1 MGKNAGTVALADIKC
16 YRDKERTDL
25 VAEFKSFPEVRKFL
39 NVQAVGDSLERASE
53 SGKPSR
59 GYYWRVE
66 NFRYG
71 DRSEMNMESVVKNHE
86 IQETIID
93 EKLKNFIGASKDYIS
108 KDKFFQTLAEN
119 KSKFVKRFPLDKL
132 LDIPIEEYIVLK
144 ANYPETYNDTFTYW
158 LERKEEIGG
167 AIGGGNSSKFY
178 IYMDTS
184 GKYCIGYGS
193 KKRYI
198 EGDELKYEYNELISK
213 IVKPIELAKEDNI
226 QGIKELNPPLWNMV
240 LLKILSIYVPDKF
253 IDIYSSSVLVPLAEI
268 LNLDIDK
275 SPENIIEINYLA
287 TKKLREMDEFK
298 DWEMFKLSNF
308 VWETISKAPR
318 KITYWALGHNYDGNN
333 ILPDLIEKNKIAVG
347 YFEEDL
353 SDVIINKRTLKEY
366 LKENNCDNNIIK
378 TLSSF
383 SEIKKGDIVI
393 LKSSYTKGEKRNVSV
408 FKVSAIAEVLED
420 VNSGYEYDEKLHHTL
435 SVKWISK
442 EVREIEGINYLG
454 TLTKI
459 KNDKILDIIL
469 NSTNLP
475 HELQE
480 SISNEVD
487 ELNEDNKNF
496 ILYGPPGTGKTYNVI
511 NKALE
516 IIDTEGYLEMTEDNN
531 REAIL
536 NQYKE
541 LVDKGQVAFC
551 TFHQS
556 YGYEEF
562 IEGLK
567 SDGKGNFVT
576 EDGILKRIAYNAAY
590 EGLKDEYKEDEVS
603 YDHKKLKVNN
613 YINKEKAFK
622 EAKKFVLIIDEI
634 NRGNISKIF
643 GELITLL
650 EEDKRIGTSNQI
662 VVNLPYTKEK
672 FSLPNNLYI
681 IGRMNTSDK
690 SIAQIDIALRRR
702 FIFEEMMPNYEVLDE
717 VDGIK
722 LDELLITINERVEF
736 LLDRD
741 HLIGHA
747 YFVNCNSYSDI
758 INVVINKIIPLLQEY
773 FYGDNEKVG
782 MILGGIG
789 LSEDDKYIVYKEE
802 KLASKIFKGFK
813 NISDIGSKEFFRVKS
828 NIGIEELKNIYED

>member
-1 MGKNAGTVALADIKC
+1 MDASGKN
-16 YRDKERTDL
+16 
-25 VAEFKSFPEVRKFL
+25 
-39 NVQAVGDSLERASE
+39 
-53 SGKPSR
+53 
-59 GYYWRVE
+59 
-66 NFRYG
+66 
-71 DRSEMNMESVVKNHE
+71 
-86 IQETIID
+86 
-93 EKLKNFIGASKDYIS
+93 
-108 KDKFFQTLAEN
+108 
-119 KSKFVKRFPLDKL
+119 
-132 LDIPIEEYIVLK
+132 
-144 ANYPETYNDTFTYW
+144 
-158 LERKEEIGG
+158 
-167 AIGGGNSSKFY
+167 
-178 IYMDTS
+178 
-184 GKYCIGYGS
+184 CIGYGD

-198 EGDELKYEYNELISK
+198 EGDELKYEYHELISK
-213 IVKPIELAKEDNI
+213 IVKSIEFAKEDNI
-226 QGIKELNPPLWNMV
+226 EEIKELNPPLWNMV

-253 IDIYSSSVLVPLAEI
+253 IDIYSSAVLVPLAEI
-268 LNLDIDK
+268 LNLDTDK
-275 SPENIIEINYLA
+275 SPENIIAINYLS
-287 TKKLREMDEFK
+287 TKKLKAMDEFK
-298 DWEMFKLSNF
+298 EWEMFKLSNF
-308 VWETISKAPR
+308 VWETIRKVPR

-353 SDVIINKRTLKEY
+353 SDVIINKRALKEY
-366 LKENNCDNNIIK
+366 LKEHNYDNNTIK
-378 TLSSF
+378 TLTNF

-393 LKSSYTKGEKRNVSV
+393 LKSSYTKGEKRNISV

-420 VNSGYEYDEKLHHTL
+420 VTSGYEYDEKLHHTL
-435 SVKWISK
+435 PVEWISK
-442 EVREIEGINYLG
+442 EVREFEGINYLG

-459 KNDKILDIIL
+459 KNDKNLNIIL
-469 NSTNLP
+469 NNTNLSD
-475 HELQE
+475 ELHE
-480 SISNEVD
+480 SISNEED

-496 ILYGPPGTGKTYNVI
+496 ILYGHPGTGKTYNVI

-516 IIDTEGYLEMTEDNN
+516 IIDPEGYSEIAEENN

-536 NQYKE
+536 NKYKE
-541 LVDKGQVAFC
+541 LVDKGQIDFC

-603 YDHKKLKVNN
+603 YDDKKVKVNN
-613 YINKEKAFK
+613 YINKERAFK

-650 EEDKRIGTSNQI
+650 EEDKRIGISNQI
-662 VVNLPYTKEK
+662 VANLPYTKEK

-681 IGRMNTSDK
+681 IGTMNTSDK

-702 FIFEEMMPNYEVLDE
+702 FIFEEMMPDYDVLDE
-717 VDGIK
+717 IDGIE
-722 LDELLITINERVEF
+722 LDKLLIEINERIEF

-747 YFVNCNSYSDI
+747 YFVNCNSYLDI

-773 FYGDNEKVG
+773 FYGDNERVG

-789 LSEDDKYIVYKEE
+789 LSKNDKSIVYREE
-802 KLASKIFKGFK
+802 KSAEKIFKGFK
-813 NISDIGSKEFFRVKS
+813 NISDLGSKEVFRVKTE
-828 NIGIEELKNIYED
+828 IGIEELKNIYE

>member
-66 NFRYG
+66 NLRYG
-71 DRSEMNMESVVKNHE
+71 ARSEMNMESVIKNRE
-86 IQETIID
+86 SQGTIIY
-93 EKLKNFIGASKDYIS
+93 EKLRKFIEASKDYIS
-108 KDKFFQTLAEN
+108 KDKFFETLEDN
-119 KSKFVKRFPLDKL
+119 KSKFIERFPLEKL
-132 LDIPIEEYIVLK
+132 MDMPIEEYIVLK
-144 ANYPETYNDTFTYW
+144 ANYPDTYNDVFTYW
-158 LERKEEIGG
+158 LERKKEIGG
-167 AIGGGNSSKFY
+167 AIGGGNASKFY
-178 IYMDTS
+178 IYMDAT
-184 GKYCIGYGS
+184 GKYCIGYGNN
-193 KKRYI
+193 KRYI

-213 IVKPIELAKEDNI
+213 IVKSIEFAKEDNI
-226 QGIKELNPPLWNMV
+226 EGIKELNPPLWNMV

-287 TKKLREMDEFK
+287 TKKLRAMDEFK
-298 DWEMFKLSNF
+298 EWEMFKLSNF
-308 VWETISKAPR
+308 VWETISK
-318 KITYWALGHNYDGNN
+318 
-333 ILPDLIEKNKIAVG
+333 
-347 YFEEDL
+347 
-353 SDVIINKRTLKEY
+353 
-366 LKENNCDNNIIK
+366 
-378 TLSSF
+378 
-383 SEIKKGDIVI
+383 
-393 LKSSYTKGEKRNVSV
+393 
-408 FKVSAIAEVLED
+408 
-420 VNSGYEYDEKLHHTL
+420 
-435 SVKWISK
+435 
-442 EVREIEGINYLG
+442 
-454 TLTKI
+454 
-459 KNDKILDIIL
+459 
-469 NSTNLP
+469 STR
-475 HELQE
+475 

-516 IIDTEGYLEMTEDNN
+516 IIDPEGYSEMAEDNN

-541 LVDKGQVAFC
+541 LVDKGQIAFC

-576 EDGILKRIAYNAAY
+576 EDGILKTISYNAAY
-590 EGLKDEYKEDEVS
+590 EALKDEYKEEEED
-603 YDHKKLKVNN
+603 YLDKKLKVNEF
-613 YINKEKAFK
+613 INKEKAFK

-634 NRGNISKIF
+634 NRGNISKVF

-672 FSLPNNLYI
+672 FSIPNNLYI
-681 IGRMNTSDK
+681 IGTMNTSDK

-702 FIFEEMMPNYEVLDE
+702 FIFEEMMPNYDILDE
-717 VDGIK
+717 TDGIE
-722 LDELLITINERVEF
+722 LDRLLNTINERVEF

-747 YFVNCNSYSDI
+747 YFVNCKSASDV
-758 INVVINKIIPLLQEY
+758 INVIVNKVVPLLQEY

-789 LSEDDKYIVYKEE
+789 SSKHDKYIVYREE
-802 KLASKIFKGFK
+802 KSASKIFKGFR
-813 NISDIGSKEFFRVKS
+813 NIGDIGSKEFFIVKS
-828 NIGIEELKNIYED
+828 DITIEELKNIYED

>member
-1 MGKNAGTVALADIKC
+1 MGKYGGLVTLADIKC

-66 NFRYG
+66 NLRYG

-132 LDIPIEEYIVLK
+132 LDMPIEEYIVLK

-178 IYMDTS
+178 IYMDAS
-184 GKYCIGYGS
+184 GKYCIGYGN

-198 EGDELKYEYNELISK
+198 EGDELKYEYHELISK
-213 IVKPIELAKEDNI
+213 ILKSIEFAKEDNI
-226 QGIKELNPPLWNMV
+226 EEIKELNPPLWNMV
-240 LLKILSIYVPDKF
+240 LLKILSIYMPDKF
-253 IDIYSSSVLVPLAEI
+253 IDIYSSAVLVPLAEI
-268 LNLDIDK
+268 LNLDTDK
-275 SPENIIEINYLA
+275 SPENIIAINYLA
-287 TKKLREMDEFK
+287 TKKLKAMDEFK
-298 DWEMFKLSNF
+298 EWEMFKLSNF
-308 VWETISKAPR
+308 VWETIRKVPR

-353 SDVIINKRTLKEY
+353 SDVIINKRALKEY
-366 LKENNCDNNIIK
+366 LKEHNYDNNTIK
-378 TLSSF
+378 TLTNF

-393 LKSSYTKGEKRNVSV
+393 LKSSYTKGEKRNISV

-420 VNSGYEYDEKLHHTL
+420 VTSGYEYDEKLHHTL
-435 SVKWISK
+435 PVEWISK
-442 EVREIEGINYLG
+442 EVREFEGINYLG

-459 KNDKILDIIL
+459 KNDKNLNIIL
-469 NSTNLP
+469 NNTNLSD
-475 HELQE
+475 ELHE
-480 SISNEVD
+480 SISNEED

-516 IIDTEGYLEMTEDNN
+516 IIDPEGYSEIAEENN

-536 NQYKE
+536 NKYKE
-541 LVDKGQVAFC
+541 LVDKGQIDFC

-590 EGLKDEYKEDEVS
+590 EGLKDEYKEDEGS
-603 YDHKKLKVNN
+603 YDDKKVKVNN
-613 YINKEKAFK
+613 YINKERAFK

-662 VVNLPYTKEK
+662 VANLPYTKEK

-681 IGRMNTSDK
+681 IGTMNTSDK

-702 FIFEEMMPNYEVLDE
+702 FIFEEMMPDYDVLDE
-717 VDGIK
+717 IDGIE
-722 LDELLITINERVEF
+722 LDKLLIAINERIEF

-747 YFVNCNSYSDI
+747 YFVNCDSYSDI

-773 FYGDNEKVG
+773 FYGDNERVG

-789 LSEDDKYIVYKEE
+789 LSKNDKSIVYREE
-802 KLASKIFKGFK
+802 KSAEKIFKGFK
-813 NISDIGSKEFFRVKS
+813 NISDLGSKEVFRVKTE
-828 NIGIEELKNIYED
+828 IGIEELKNIYE

>member
-1 MGKNAGTVALADIKC
+1 
-16 YRDKERTDL
+16 
-25 VAEFKSFPEVRKFL
+25 
-39 NVQAVGDSLERASE
+39 
-53 SGKPSR
+53 
-59 GYYWRVE
+59 
-66 NFRYG
+66 
-71 DRSEMNMESVVKNHE
+71 
-86 IQETIID
+86 
-93 EKLKNFIGASKDYIS
+93 
-108 KDKFFQTLAEN
+108 
-119 KSKFVKRFPLDKL
+119 
-132 LDIPIEEYIVLK
+132 
-144 ANYPETYNDTFTYW
+144 
-158 LERKEEIGG
+158 
-167 AIGGGNSSKFY
+167 
-178 IYMDTS
+178 
-184 GKYCIGYGS
+184 
-193 KKRYI
+193 
-198 EGDELKYEYNELISK
+198 
-213 IVKPIELAKEDNI
+213 
-226 QGIKELNPPLWNMV
+226 
-240 LLKILSIYVPDKF
+240 
-253 IDIYSSSVLVPLAEI
+253 
-268 LNLDIDK
+268 
-275 SPENIIEINYLA
+275 
-287 TKKLREMDEFK
+287 MDEFK
-298 DWEMFKLSNF
+298 EWEMFKLSNF
-308 VWETISKAPR
+308 VWETIRKVPR

-353 SDVIINKRTLKEY
+353 SDVIINKRALKEY
-366 LKENNCDNNIIK
+366 LKEHNYDNNTIK
-378 TLSSF
+378 TLTNF

-393 LKSSYTKGEKRNVSV
+393 LKSSYTKGEKRNISV

-420 VNSGYEYDEKLHHTL
+420 VTSGYEYDEKLHHTL
-435 SVKWISK
+435 PVEWISK
-442 EVREIEGINYLG
+442 EVREFEGINYLG

-459 KNDKILDIIL
+459 KNDKNLNIIL
-469 NSTNLP
+469 NNTNLSD
-475 HELQE
+475 ELHE
-480 SISNEVD
+480 SISNEED

-516 IIDTEGYLEMTEDNN
+516 IIDPEGYSEIAEENN

-536 NQYKE
+536 NKYKE
-541 LVDKGQVAFC
+541 LVDKGQIDFC

-603 YDHKKLKVNN
+603 YDDKKVKVNN
-613 YINKEKAFK
+613 YINKERAFK

-662 VVNLPYTKEK
+662 VANLPYTKEK

-681 IGRMNTSDK
+681 IGTMNTSDK

-702 FIFEEMMPNYEVLDE
+702 FIFEEMMPDYDVLDE
-717 VDGIK
+717 IDGIE
-722 LDELLITINERVEF
+722 LDKLLIEINERIEF

-747 YFVNCNSYSDI
+747 YFVNCNSYLDI

-773 FYGDNEKVG
+773 FYGDNERVG

-789 LSEDDKYIVYKEE
+789 LSKNDKSIVYREE
-802 KLASKIFKGFK
+802 KSAEKIFKGFK
-813 NISDIGSKEFFRVKS
+813 NISDLGSKEVFRVKTE
-828 NIGIEELKNIYED
+828 IGIEELKNIYE

>member
-1 MGKNAGTVALADIKC
+1 
-16 YRDKERTDL
+16 
-25 VAEFKSFPEVRKFL
+25 
-39 NVQAVGDSLERASE
+39 
-53 SGKPSR
+53 
-59 GYYWRVE
+59 
-66 NFRYG
+66 
-71 DRSEMNMESVVKNHE
+71 
-86 IQETIID
+86 
-93 EKLKNFIGASKDYIS
+93 
-108 KDKFFQTLAEN
+108 
-119 KSKFVKRFPLDKL
+119 
-132 LDIPIEEYIVLK
+132 
-144 ANYPETYNDTFTYW
+144 
-158 LERKEEIGG
+158 
-167 AIGGGNSSKFY
+167 
-178 IYMDTS
+178 
-184 GKYCIGYGS
+184 
-193 KKRYI
+193 
-198 EGDELKYEYNELISK
+198 
-213 IVKPIELAKEDNI
+213 
-226 QGIKELNPPLWNMV
+226 
-240 LLKILSIYVPDKF
+240 
-253 IDIYSSSVLVPLAEI
+253 
-268 LNLDIDK
+268 
-275 SPENIIEINYLA
+275 
-287 TKKLREMDEFK
+287 MDEFK
-298 DWEMFKLSNF
+298 EWEMFKLSNF

-318 KITYWALGHNYDGNN
+318 KITYWALGHNYDGDN

-366 LKENNCDNNIIK
+366 LKENNCDNNTIK
-378 TLSSF
+378 TLTNF

-393 LKSSYTKGEKRNVSV
+393 LKSSYTKGEKRNISV
-408 FKVSAIAEVLED
+408 LKVSAIAEVLED
-420 VNSGYEYDEKLHHTL
+420 VISGYEYDEKLHHTL
-435 SVKWISK
+435 PVEWISK

-459 KNDKILDIIL
+459 KNDKNLNIIL
-469 NSTNLP
+469 NNTNLSE
-475 HELQE
+475 ELEE
-480 SISNEVD
+480 SISNEED

-516 IIDTEGYLEMTEDNN
+516 IIDPEGYLEMAEDNN

-576 EDGILKRIAYNAAY
+576 EDGILKRISYNAAY
-590 EGLKDEYKEDEVS
+590 EGLKDKYKEDEVS
-603 YDHKKLKVNN
+603 YDDKKLKVNN
-613 YINKEKAFK
+613 YINKERTFK

-662 VVNLPYTKEK
+662 VANLPYTKEK

-681 IGRMNTSDK
+681 IGTMNTSDK

-702 FIFEEMMPNYEVLDE
+702 FIFEEMMPDYDVLDE
-717 VDGIK
+717 IDGIE
-722 LDELLITINERVEF
+722 LDKLLIAINERVEF

-758 INVVINKIIPLLQEY
+758 INVVSNKIIPLLQEY

-782 MILGGIG
+782 MVLGGIG
-789 LSEDDKYIVYKEE
+789 SSEDDKYIVYKEE
-802 KLASKIFKGFK
+802 KSANKIFKGFK

>member
-1 MGKNAGTVALADIKC
+1 
-16 YRDKERTDL
+16 
-25 VAEFKSFPEVRKFL
+25 
-39 NVQAVGDSLERASE
+39 
-53 SGKPSR
+53 
-59 GYYWRVE
+59 
-66 NFRYG
+66 
-71 DRSEMNMESVVKNHE
+71 
-86 IQETIID
+86 
-93 EKLKNFIGASKDYIS
+93 
-108 KDKFFQTLAEN
+108 
-119 KSKFVKRFPLDKL
+119 
-132 LDIPIEEYIVLK
+132 
-144 ANYPETYNDTFTYW
+144 
-158 LERKEEIGG
+158 
-167 AIGGGNSSKFY
+167 
-178 IYMDTS
+178 
-184 GKYCIGYGS
+184 
-193 KKRYI
+193 
-198 EGDELKYEYNELISK
+198 
-213 IVKPIELAKEDNI
+213 
-226 QGIKELNPPLWNMV
+226 
-240 LLKILSIYVPDKF
+240 
-253 IDIYSSSVLVPLAEI
+253 
-268 LNLDIDK
+268 
-275 SPENIIEINYLA
+275 
-287 TKKLREMDEFK
+287 
-298 DWEMFKLSNF
+298 MFKLSNF
-308 VWETISKAPR
+308 VWETIRKVPR

-353 SDVIINKRTLKEY
+353 SDVIINKRALKEY
-366 LKENNCDNNIIK
+366 LKEHNYDNNTIK
-378 TLSSF
+378 TLTNF

-393 LKSSYTKGEKRNVSV
+393 LKSSYTKGEKRNISV

-420 VNSGYEYDEKLHHTL
+420 VTSGYEYDEKLHHTL
-435 SVKWISK
+435 PVEWISK
-442 EVREIEGINYLG
+442 EVREFEGINYLG

-459 KNDKILDIIL
+459 KNDKNLNIIL
-469 NSTNLP
+469 NNTNLSD
-475 HELQE
+475 ELHE
-480 SISNEVD
+480 SISNEED

-516 IIDTEGYLEMTEDNN
+516 IIDPEGYSEIAEENN

-536 NQYKE
+536 NKYKE
-541 LVDKGQVAFC
+541 LVDKGQIDFC

-603 YDHKKLKVNN
+603 YDDKKVKVNN
-613 YINKEKAFK
+613 YINKERAFK

-662 VVNLPYTKEK
+662 VANLPYTKEK

-681 IGRMNTSDK
+681 IGTMNTSDK

-702 FIFEEMMPNYEVLDE
+702 FIFEEMMPDYDVLDE
-717 VDGIK
+717 IDGIE
-722 LDELLITINERVEF
+722 LDKLLIEINERIEF

-747 YFVNCNSYSDI
+747 YFVNCNSYLDI

-773 FYGDNEKVG
+773 FYGDNERVG

-789 LSEDDKYIVYKEE
+789 LSKNDKSIVYREE
-802 KLASKIFKGFK
+802 KSAEKIFKGFK
-813 NISDIGSKEFFRVKS
+813 NISDLGSKEVFRVKTE
-828 NIGIEELKNIYED
+828 IGIEELKNIYE

>member
-1 MGKNAGTVALADIKC
+1 
-16 YRDKERTDL
+16 
-25 VAEFKSFPEVRKFL
+25 
-39 NVQAVGDSLERASE
+39 
-53 SGKPSR
+53 
-59 GYYWRVE
+59 
-66 NFRYG
+66 
-71 DRSEMNMESVVKNHE
+71 
-86 IQETIID
+86 
-93 EKLKNFIGASKDYIS
+93 
-108 KDKFFQTLAEN
+108 
-119 KSKFVKRFPLDKL
+119 
-132 LDIPIEEYIVLK
+132 
-144 ANYPETYNDTFTYW
+144 
-158 LERKEEIGG
+158 
-167 AIGGGNSSKFY
+167 
-178 IYMDTS
+178 
-184 GKYCIGYGS
+184 
-193 KKRYI
+193 
-198 EGDELKYEYNELISK
+198 
-213 IVKPIELAKEDNI
+213 
-226 QGIKELNPPLWNMV
+226 MV

-717 VDGIK
+717 VYGIK

>member
-1 MGKNAGTVALADIKC
+1 MGKYGGLVTLADIKC

-66 NFRYG
+66 NLRYG

-119 KSKFVKRFPLDKL
+119 KSKFVERFPLDMI
-132 LDIPIEEYIVLK
+132 LDMPIEEYIVLK

-178 IYMDTS
+178 IYMDAS
-184 GKYCIGYGS
+184 GKYCIGYGN

-198 EGDELKYEYNELISK
+198 EGDELKYEYHELISK
-213 IVKPIELAKEDNI
+213 ILKSIEFAKEDNI
-226 QGIKELNPPLWNMV
+226 EEIKELNPPLWNMV
-240 LLKILSIYVPDKF
+240 LLKILSIYMPDKF
-253 IDIYSSSVLVPLAEI
+253 IDIYSSAVLVPLAEI
-268 LNLDIDK
+268 LNLDTDK
-275 SPENIIEINYLA
+275 SPENIIAINYLA
-287 TKKLREMDEFK
+287 TKKLKAMDEFK
-298 DWEMFKLSNF
+298 EWEMFKLSNF
-308 VWETISKAPR
+308 VWETIRKVPR

-353 SDVIINKRTLKEY
+353 SDVIINKRALKEY
-366 LKENNCDNNIIK
+366 LKEHNYDNNTIK
-378 TLSSF
+378 TLTNF

-393 LKSSYTKGEKRNVSV
+393 LKSSYTKGEKRNISV

-420 VNSGYEYDEKLHHTL
+420 VTSGYEYDEKLHHTL
-435 SVKWISK
+435 PVEWISK
-442 EVREIEGINYLG
+442 EVREFEGINYLG

-459 KNDKILDIIL
+459 KNDKNLNIIL
-469 NSTNLP
+469 NNTNLSD
-475 HELQE
+475 ELHE
-480 SISNEVD
+480 SISNEED

-516 IIDTEGYLEMTEDNN
+516 IIDPEGYSEIAEENN

-536 NQYKE
+536 NKYKE
-541 LVDKGQVAFC
+541 LVDKGQIDFC

-590 EGLKDEYKEDEVS
+590 EGLKDEYKEDEGS
-603 YDHKKLKVNN
+603 YDDKKVKVNN
-613 YINKEKAFK
+613 YINKERAFK

-662 VVNLPYTKEK
+662 VANLPYTKEK

-681 IGRMNTSDK
+681 IGTMNTSDK

-702 FIFEEMMPNYEVLDE
+702 FIFEEMMPDYDVLDE
-717 VDGIK
+717 IDGIE
-722 LDELLITINERVEF
+722 LDKLLIAINERIEF

-747 YFVNCNSYSDI
+747 YFVNCNSYLDI

-773 FYGDNEKVG
+773 FYGDNERVG

-789 LSEDDKYIVYKEE
+789 LSKNDKSIVYREE
-802 KLASKIFKGFK
+802 KSAEKIFKGFK
-813 NISDIGSKEFFRVKS
+813 NISDLGSKEVFRVKTE
-828 NIGIEELKNIYED
+828 IGIEELKNIYE

>member
-1 MGKNAGTVALADIKC
+1 MGKKAGTVALADIKC

-198 EGDELKYEYNELISK
+198 EGDELKYEYHELISK
-213 IVKPIELAKEDNI
+213 IVKSIEFAKEDNI
-226 QGIKELNPPLWNMV
+226 EEIKELNPPLWNMV
-240 LLKILSIYVPDKF
+240 LLKILSIYMPDKF
-253 IDIYSSSVLVPLAEI
+253 IDIYSSAVLVPLAEI
-268 LNLDIDK
+268 LNLDTDK
-275 SPENIIEINYLA
+275 SPENIIAINYLA
-287 TKKLREMDEFK
+287 TKKLKAMDEFK
-298 DWEMFKLSNF
+298 KWEMFKLSNF
-308 VWETISKAPR
+308 VWETISKDTR
-318 KITYWALGHNYDGNN
+318 
-333 ILPDLIEKNKIAVG
+333 
-347 YFEEDL
+347 
-353 SDVIINKRTLKEY
+353 
-366 LKENNCDNNIIK
+366 
-378 TLSSF
+378 
-383 SEIKKGDIVI
+383 
-393 LKSSYTKGEKRNVSV
+393 
-408 FKVSAIAEVLED
+408 
-420 VNSGYEYDEKLHHTL
+420 
-435 SVKWISK
+435 
-442 EVREIEGINYLG
+442 
-454 TLTKI
+454 
-459 KNDKILDIIL
+459 
-469 NSTNLP
+469 
-475 HELQE
+475 
-480 SISNEVD
+480 SISNEVY

-516 IIDTEGYLEMTEDNN
+516 IIDPEGYSEIAEENN
-531 REAIL
+531 RETIL
-536 NQYKE
+536 NKYKE
-541 LVDKGQVAFC
+541 LVDKGQIDFC

-590 EGLKDEYKEDEVS
+590 EGLKNEYKENESNYED
-603 YDHKKLKVNN
+603 KKAKVNN

-662 VVNLPYTKEK
+662 VANLPYTKEK

-681 IGRMNTSDK
+681 IGTMNTSDK

-702 FIFEEMMPNYEVLDE
+702 FIFEEMMPDYDVLDE
-717 VDGIK
+717 IDGIE
-722 LDELLITINERVEF
+722 LDKLLIEINERIEF

-747 YFVNCNSYSDI
+747 YFVNCNSYLDI

-773 FYGDNEKVG
+773 FYGDNERVG

-789 LSEDDKYIVYKEE
+789 LSKNDKSIVYREE
-802 KLASKIFKGFK
+802 KSAEKIFKGFK
-813 NISDIGSKEFFRVKS
+813 NISDLGSKEVFRVKTE
-828 NIGIEELKNIYED
+828 IGIEELKNIYE

>member
-198 EGDELKYEYNELISK
+198 EGDELKYEYHELISK
-213 IVKPIELAKEDNI
+213 IVKSIEFAKEDNI
-226 QGIKELNPPLWNMV
+226 EEIKELNPPLWNMV
-240 LLKILSIYVPDKF
+240 LLKILSIYMPDKF
-253 IDIYSSSVLVPLAEI
+253 IDIYSSAVLVPLAEI
-268 LNLDIDK
+268 LNLDTDK
-275 SPENIIEINYLA
+275 SPENIIAINYLA
-287 TKKLREMDEFK
+287 TKKLKAMDEFK
-298 DWEMFKLSNF
+298 KWEMFKLSNF
-308 VWETISKAPR
+308 VWETISKDTR
-318 KITYWALGHNYDGNN
+318 
-333 ILPDLIEKNKIAVG
+333 
-347 YFEEDL
+347 
-353 SDVIINKRTLKEY
+353 
-366 LKENNCDNNIIK
+366 
-378 TLSSF
+378 
-383 SEIKKGDIVI
+383 
-393 LKSSYTKGEKRNVSV
+393 
-408 FKVSAIAEVLED
+408 
-420 VNSGYEYDEKLHHTL
+420 
-435 SVKWISK
+435 
-442 EVREIEGINYLG
+442 
-454 TLTKI
+454 
-459 KNDKILDIIL
+459 
-469 NSTNLP
+469 
-475 HELQE
+475 
-480 SISNEVD
+480 SISNEID

-516 IIDTEGYLEMTEDNN
+516 IIDPEGYSEIAEENN
-531 REAIL
+531 RETIL
-536 NQYKE
+536 NKYKE
-541 LVDKGQVAFC
+541 LVDKGQIDFC

-603 YDHKKLKVNN
+603 YDDKKVKVNN
-613 YINKEKAFK
+613 YINKERAFK

-662 VVNLPYTKEK
+662 VANLPYTKEK

-681 IGRMNTSDK
+681 IGTMNTSDK

-702 FIFEEMMPNYEVLDE
+702 FIFEEMMPDYDVLDE
-717 VDGIK
+717 IDGIE
-722 LDELLITINERVEF
+722 LDKLLIEINERIEF

-747 YFVNCNSYSDI
+747 YFVNCNSYLDI

-773 FYGDNEKVG
+773 FYGDNERVG

-789 LSEDDKYIVYKEE
+789 LSKNDKSIVYREE
-802 KLASKIFKGFK
+802 KSAEKIFKGFK
-813 NISDIGSKEFFRVKS
+813 NISDLGSKEVFRVKTE
-828 NIGIEELKNIYED
+828 IGIEELKNIYE

>member
-1 MGKNAGTVALADIKC
+1 MGKYAGTVALADIKC
-16 YRDKERTDL
+16 YRDKDRTDL
-25 VAEFKSFPEVRKFL
+25 VAEFKSFPEVRRFL

-66 NFRYG
+66 NLRYG
-71 DRSEMNMESVVKNHE
+71 ARSEMNMESVVKNRE
-86 IQETIID
+86 SQETIID
-93 EKLKNFIGASKDYIS
+93 EKLRKFIEASKDYIS
-108 KDKFFQTLAEN
+108 KDKFFETLEDN
-119 KSKFVKRFPLDKL
+119 KSKFIERFPLEKL
-132 LDIPIEEYIVLK
+132 MDMPIEEYIVLK
-144 ANYPETYNDTFTYW
+144 ANYPDTYNDVFTYW
-158 LERKEEIGG
+158 LERKKEIGG
-167 AIGGGNSSKFY
+167 AIGGGNASKFY
-178 IYMDTS
+178 IYMDAT
-184 GKYCIGYGS
+184 GKYCIGYGNN
-193 KKRYI
+193 KRYI

-213 IVKPIELAKEDNI
+213 IVKSIEFAKEDNI
-226 QGIKELNPPLWNMV
+226 EGIKELNPPLWNMV

-298 DWEMFKLSNF
+298 EWEMFKLSNF
-308 VWETISKAPR
+308 VWETISK
-318 KITYWALGHNYDGNN
+318 
-333 ILPDLIEKNKIAVG
+333 
-347 YFEEDL
+347 
-353 SDVIINKRTLKEY
+353 
-366 LKENNCDNNIIK
+366 
-378 TLSSF
+378 
-383 SEIKKGDIVI
+383 
-393 LKSSYTKGEKRNVSV
+393 
-408 FKVSAIAEVLED
+408 
-420 VNSGYEYDEKLHHTL
+420 
-435 SVKWISK
+435 
-442 EVREIEGINYLG
+442 
-454 TLTKI
+454 
-459 KNDKILDIIL
+459 
-469 NSTNLP
+469 STR
-475 HELQE
+475 

-516 IIDTEGYLEMTEDNN
+516 IIDPEGYSEMAEDNN

-541 LVDKGQVAFC
+541 LVDKGQIAFC

-603 YDHKKLKVNN
+603 YDDKKLKVNN
-613 YINKEKAFK
+613 YINKEKTFK

-672 FSLPNNLYI
+672 FSIPNNLYI
-681 IGRMNTSDK
+681 IGTMNTSDK

-702 FIFEEMMPNYEVLDE
+702 FIFEEMMPNYDILDE
-717 VDGIK
+717 TDGIE
-722 LDELLITINERVEF
+722 LDRLLNTINERVEF

-747 YFVNCNSYSDI
+747 YFVNCKSASDV
-758 INVVINKIIPLLQEY
+758 INVIVNKVVPLLQEY

-789 LSEDDKYIVYKEE
+789 SSKHDKYIVYREE
-802 KLASKIFKGFK
+802 KSASKIFKGFR
-813 NISDIGSKEFFRVKS
+813 NIGDIGSKEFFIVKS
-828 NIGIEELKNIYED
+828 DITIEELKNIYED

>member
-1 MGKNAGTVALADIKC
+1 MGKYAGTVALADIKC
-16 YRDKERTDL
+16 YRDKDRTDL
-25 VAEFKSFPEVRKFL
+25 VAEFKSFPEVRRFL

-66 NFRYG
+66 NLRYG
-71 DRSEMNMESVVKNHE
+71 ARSEVDMESVVEKHQV
-86 IQETIID
+86 QETIID
-93 EKLKNFIGASKDYIS
+93 EKLRKFIEASKDYIS
-108 KDKFFQTLAEN
+108 KDKFFETLEDN
-119 KSKFVKRFPLDKL
+119 KSKFIERFPLDKL
-132 LDIPIEEYIVLK
+132 IDMPIEEYIVLK
-144 ANYPETYNDTFTYW
+144 ANYPDTYNDVFTYW
-158 LERKEEIGG
+158 LERKKEIGG
-167 AIGGGNSSKFY
+167 AIGGGNASKFY
-178 IYMDTS
+178 IYMDAT
-184 GKYCIGYGS
+184 GKYCIGYGN

-198 EGDELKYEYNELISK
+198 EGDELKYEYNDLISK
-213 IVKPIELAKEDNI
+213 IVKSIEFAREDNI
-226 QGIKELNPPLWNMV
+226 EGIKELNPPLWNMV
-240 LLKILSIYVPDKF
+240 LLKILSIYLPNKL
-253 IDIYSSSVLVPLAEI
+253 IDVYSSSVLIPLAEI

-275 SPENIIEINYLA
+275 SAENIVEINYLA
-287 TKKLREMDEFK
+287 TKKLKEMDAFK

-318 KITYWALGHNYDGNN
+318 KITYWALGHNYDGDN

-366 LKENNCDNNIIK
+366 LKENNCDNNTIK
-378 TLSSF
+378 NLSNF
-383 SEIKKGDIVI
+383 SEIKKDDIVI
-393 LKSSYTKGEKRNVSV
+393 LKSSFTKGEKRDISV
-408 FKVSAIAEVLED
+408 FKISAVAKVLED
-420 VNSGYEYDEKLHHTL
+420 ATSGYEYDERLHHTIP
-435 SVKWISK
+435 VEWISK

-459 KNDKILDIIL
+459 KNEKVLDIIL
-469 NSTNLP
+469 NNINLP
-475 HELQE
+475 HEIE
-480 SISNEVD
+480 ENISNEVD

-516 IIDTEGYLEMTEDNN
+516 IIDPEGYSEIAEDN

-541 LVDKGQVAFC
+541 LVDKGQIAFC

-576 EDGILKRIAYNAAY
+576 EDGILKRISYNAAY
-590 EGLKDEYKEDEVS
+590 EGLKEEYKEDELS
-603 YDHKKLKVNN
+603 YNDKKLKVNN

-634 NRGNISKIF
+634 NRGNISKVF

-662 VVNLPYTKEK
+662 VANLPYTKEK

-681 IGRMNTSDK
+681 IGTMNTSDK

-702 FIFEEMMPNYEVLDE
+702 FIFEEIMPNYEILDE
-717 VDGIK
+717 IDGIE
-722 LDELLITINERVEF
+722 LDKLLIAINERIEF

-789 LSEDDKYIVYKEE
+789 SSEGDKYIVYKEE
-802 KLASKIFKGFK
+802 KSANKIFKGFK

>member
-1 MGKNAGTVALADIKC
+1 MGNKGGTVCLANIKC

-25 VAEFKSFPEVRKFL
+25 VAEFKSFPEVKEFL
-39 NVQAVGDSLERASE
+39 KVTNVGTSLEKASE

-66 NFRYG
+66 NLRYG
-71 DRSEMNMESVVKNHE
+71 ARPEMNMESVIKNNE
-86 IQETIID
+86 SQGTIIN
-93 EKLKNFIGASKDYIS
+93 EKLRKFIEAAKDYIS
-108 KDKFFQTLAEN
+108 KDKFFEILKDN
-119 KSKFVKRFPLDKL
+119 KSKFIERFPLDKL
-132 LDIPIEEYIVLK
+132 VDMPIEEYIVLK
-144 ANYPETYNDTFTYW
+144 ANYPDTYNDVFTYW
-158 LERKEEIGG
+158 LERKKEIGG
-167 AIGGGNSSKFY
+167 AIGGGNASKFY
-178 IYMDTS
+178 IYMDNT
-184 GKYCIGYGS
+184 GRYCIGYGN
-193 KKRYI
+193 KKRYV
-198 EGDELKYEYNELISK
+198 EGDELNYEYNELISK
-213 IVKPIELAKEDNI
+213 IVKSIELAKEDNI
-226 QGIKELNPPLWNMV
+226 QGIKELNPPIWNMV

-308 VWETISKAPR
+308 VWETISKDTR
-318 KITYWALGHNYDGNN
+318 
-333 ILPDLIEKNKIAVG
+333 
-347 YFEEDL
+347 
-353 SDVIINKRTLKEY
+353 
-366 LKENNCDNNIIK
+366 
-378 TLSSF
+378 
-383 SEIKKGDIVI
+383 
-393 LKSSYTKGEKRNVSV
+393 
-408 FKVSAIAEVLED
+408 
-420 VNSGYEYDEKLHHTL
+420 
-435 SVKWISK
+435 
-442 EVREIEGINYLG
+442 
-454 TLTKI
+454 
-459 KNDKILDIIL
+459 
-469 NSTNLP
+469 
-475 HELQE
+475 

-487 ELNEDNKNF
+487 ELNEEDNKNF

-516 IIDTEGYLEMTEDNN
+516 IIDPEGYLEMSEDNN

-541 LVDKGQVAFC
+541 LVDKGQIAFC

-590 EGLKDEYKEDEVS
+590 EGLKNEYKENESNYED
-603 YDHKKLKVNN
+603 KKAKVNN

-662 VVNLPYTKEK
+662 VANLPYTKEK

-681 IGRMNTSDK
+681 IGTMNTSDK

-702 FIFEEMMPNYEVLDE
+702 FIFEEMMPDYEVLDE
-717 VDGIK
+717 VDGIE
-722 LDELLITINERVEF
+722 LDKLLITINERIEF

-747 YFVNCNSYSDI
+747 YFVSCNSYSDI

-802 KLASKIFKGFK
+802 KSASKIFKGFK

>member
-1 MGKNAGTVALADIKC
+1 MGKYAGTVALADIKC
-16 YRDKERTDL
+16 YRDKDRTDL
-25 VAEFKSFPEVRKFL
+25 VAEFKSFPEVRRFL

-66 NFRYG
+66 NLRYG
-71 DRSEMNMESVVKNHE
+71 ARSEVDMESVVEKHQV
-86 IQETIID
+86 QETIID
-93 EKLKNFIGASKDYIS
+93 EKLRKFIEASKDYIS
-108 KDKFFQTLAEN
+108 KDKFFETLEDN
-119 KSKFVKRFPLDKL
+119 KSKFIERFPLDKL
-132 LDIPIEEYIVLK
+132 IDMPIEEYIVLK
-144 ANYPETYNDTFTYW
+144 ANYPDTYNDVFTYW
-158 LERKEEIGG
+158 LERKKEIGG
-167 AIGGGNSSKFY
+167 AIGGGNASKFY
-178 IYMDTS
+178 IYMDAT
-184 GKYCIGYGS
+184 GKYCIGYGN

-198 EGDELKYEYNELISK
+198 EGDELKYEYNDFISK
-213 IVKPIELAKEDNI
+213 IVKSIEFAREDNI
-226 QGIKELNPPLWNMV
+226 EGIKELNPPLWNMV
-240 LLKILSIYVPDKF
+240 LLKILSIYLPNKF
-253 IDIYSSSVLVPLAEI
+253 IDVYSSSVLIPLAEI

-275 SPENIIEINYLA
+275 SAENIVEINYLA
-287 TKKLREMDEFK
+287 TKKLKEMDAFK

-318 KITYWALGHNYDGNN
+318 KITYWALGHNYDGDN

-366 LKENNCDNNIIK
+366 LKENNCDNNTIK
-378 TLSSF
+378 NLSNF
-383 SEIKKGDIVI
+383 SEIKKDDIVI
-393 LKSSYTKGEKRNVSV
+393 LKSSFTKGEKRDISV
-408 FKVSAIAEVLED
+408 FKISAVAKVLED
-420 VNSGYEYDEKLHHTL
+420 ATSGYEYDERLHHTIP
-435 SVKWISK
+435 VEWISK

-459 KNDKILDIIL
+459 KNEKVLDIIL
-469 NSTNLP
+469 NNINLP
-475 HELQE
+475 HEIE
-480 SISNEVD
+480 ENISNEVD

-516 IIDTEGYLEMTEDNN
+516 IIDPEGYSEIAEDN

-541 LVDKGQVAFC
+541 LVDKGQIAFC

-576 EDGILKRIAYNAAY
+576 EDGILKRISYNAAY
-590 EGLKDEYKEDEVS
+590 EGLKEEYKEDELS
-603 YDHKKLKVNN
+603 YNDKKLKVNN

-634 NRGNISKIF
+634 NRGNISKVF

-662 VVNLPYTKEK
+662 VANLPYTKEK

-681 IGRMNTSDK
+681 IGTMNTSDK

-702 FIFEEMMPNYEVLDE
+702 FIFEEIMPNYEILDE
-717 VDGIK
+717 IDGIE
-722 LDELLITINERVEF
+722 LDKLLIAINERIEF

-789 LSEDDKYIVYKEE
+789 SSEGDKYIVYKEE
-802 KLASKIFKGFK
+802 KSANKIFKGFK

>member
-86 IQETIID
+86 IQETIMD

-198 EGDELKYEYNELISK
+198 EGDELKYEYHELISK
-213 IVKPIELAKEDNI
+213 IVKSIEFAKEDNI
-226 QGIKELNPPLWNMV
+226 EEIKELNPPLWNMV
-240 LLKILSIYVPDKF
+240 LLKILSIYMPDKF
-253 IDIYSSSVLVPLAEI
+253 IDIYSSAVLVPLAEI
-268 LNLDIDK
+268 LNLDTDK
-275 SPENIIEINYLA
+275 SPENIIAINYLA
-287 TKKLREMDEFK
+287 TKKLKAMDEFK
-298 DWEMFKLSNF
+298 KWEMFKLSNF
-308 VWETISKAPR
+308 VWETISKDTR
-318 KITYWALGHNYDGNN
+318 
-333 ILPDLIEKNKIAVG
+333 
-347 YFEEDL
+347 
-353 SDVIINKRTLKEY
+353 
-366 LKENNCDNNIIK
+366 
-378 TLSSF
+378 
-383 SEIKKGDIVI
+383 
-393 LKSSYTKGEKRNVSV
+393 
-408 FKVSAIAEVLED
+408 
-420 VNSGYEYDEKLHHTL
+420 
-435 SVKWISK
+435 
-442 EVREIEGINYLG
+442 
-454 TLTKI
+454 
-459 KNDKILDIIL
+459 
-469 NSTNLP
+469 
-475 HELQE
+475 
-480 SISNEVD
+480 SISNEID

-516 IIDTEGYLEMTEDNN
+516 IIDPEGYSEIAEENN
-531 REAIL
+531 RETIL
-536 NQYKE
+536 NKYKE
-541 LVDKGQVAFC
+541 LVDKGQIDFC

-603 YDHKKLKVNN
+603 YDDKKVKVNN
-613 YINKEKAFK
+613 YINKERAFK

-662 VVNLPYTKEK
+662 VANLPYTKEK

-681 IGRMNTSDK
+681 IGTMNTSDK

-702 FIFEEMMPNYEVLDE
+702 FIFEEMMPDYDVLDE
-717 VDGIK
+717 IDGIE
-722 LDELLITINERVEF
+722 LDKLLIEINERIEF

-747 YFVNCNSYSDI
+747 YFVNCNSYLDI

-773 FYGDNEKVG
+773 FYGDNERVG

-789 LSEDDKYIVYKEE
+789 LSKNDKSIVYREE
-802 KLASKIFKGFK
+802 KSAEKIFKGFK
-813 NISDIGSKEFFRVKS
+813 NISDLGSKEVFRVKTE
-828 NIGIEELKNIYED
+828 IGIEELKNIYE

>member
-1 MGKNAGTVALADIKC
+1 MGKDVGTVELADIKC

-25 VAEFKSFPEVRKFL
+25 VVEFKSFPEVRKFL
-39 NVQAVGDSLERASE
+39 NVKAIGDSLERASE
-53 SGKPSR
+53 SGKSSR

-66 NFRYG
+66 NIRYES
-71 DRSEMNMESVVKNHE
+71 RSDLNMQVVEKQKV
-86 IQETIID
+86 QETIVD
-93 EKLKNFIGASKDYIS
+93 EKLRKFIEAAKDYIS
-108 KDKFFQTLAEN
+108 KDSFFENLEDN
-119 KSKFVKRFPLDKL
+119 KSKFTERFPLDKL
-132 LDIPIEEYIVLK
+132 LDMPIGEYIVLK
-144 ANYPETYNDTFTYW
+144 ANYPDTYNDVFTYW
-158 LERKEEIGG
+158 LERKKEIGG
-167 AIGGGNSSKFY
+167 AIGGGNASKFY
-178 IYMDTS
+178 IYMDTT
-184 GKYCIGYGS
+184 GKYCIGYGNN
-193 KKRYI
+193 KRYI

-213 IVKPIELAKEDNI
+213 IVKSIEFAKEDNI
-226 QGIKELNPPLWNMV
+226 EGIKDLNPPLWNMV

-268 LNLDIDK
+268 LKLDIDK
-275 SPENIIEINYLA
+275 SPENIVEINYLA
-287 TKKLREMDEFK
+287 TKKLRKMDEFK
-298 DWEMFKLSNF
+298 EWEMFKLSNF

-318 KITYWALGHNYDGNN
+318 KITYWALGHNYDGDN
-333 ILPDLIEKNKIAVG
+333 ILPDFIDKNKIAVG

-353 SDVIINKRTLKEY
+353 SDVIINKRRLKQY

-378 TLSSF
+378 NLSSF
-383 SEIKKGDIVI
+383 SEVKKGDIVI
-393 LKSSYTKGEKRNVSV
+393 LKSSFTKGEKRDISV
-408 FKVSAIAEVLED
+408 FKISAVAKVLED
-420 VNSGYEYDEKLHHTL
+420 ATSGYEYDERLRHTIP
-435 SVKWISK
+435 VEWISK

-459 KNDKILDIIL
+459 KNEKILDIIL
-469 NSTNLP
+469 NNINLP
-475 HELQE
+475 QELQE

-516 IIDTEGYLEMTEDNN
+516 IIDPEGYSEIAEDNN

-541 LVDKGQVAFC
+541 LVDKGQIAFC

-567 SDGKGNFVT
+567 SDGKGNFIT
-576 EDGILKRIAYNAAY
+576 EDGILKRISYNAAY
-590 EGLKDEYKEDEVS
+590 EGLKDEYKENELS
-603 YDHKKLKVNN
+603 YDDKKLKVNN

-662 VVNLPYTKEK
+662 VANLPYTKEK

-681 IGRMNTSDK
+681 IGTMNTSDK

-702 FIFEEMMPNYEVLDE
+702 FIFEEMMPDYEVLDE
-717 VDGIK
+717 IDGIK
-722 LDELLITINERVEF
+722 LEKLLLAINERVEF

-773 FYGDNEKVG
+773 FYEDNEKVG

-789 LSEDDKYIVYKEE
+789 SSQSDKYIVYKEE
-802 KLASKIFKGFK
+802 KSANKIFKGFK

>member
-1 MGKNAGTVALADIKC
+1 MGKYSGTVALADIKC

-39 NVQAVGDSLERASE
+39 NVKSVGDSLERASE

-66 NFRYG
+66 NLRYG
-71 DRSEMNMESVVKNHE
+71 ARLEMNMESVVKNRE
-86 IQETIID
+86 SQETIID
-93 EKLKNFIGASKDYIS
+93 EKLRKFIEAAKDYIS
-108 KDKFFQTLAEN
+108 KDSFFETLEDN
-119 KSKFVKRFPLDKL
+119 KSKFTERFPLDKL
-132 LDIPIEEYIVLK
+132 LDMPIDEYIVLK
-144 ANYPETYNDTFTYW
+144 ANYPDTYNDVFTYW
-158 LERKEEIGG
+158 LERKKEIGG
-167 AIGGGNSSKFY
+167 AIGGGNASKFY
-178 IYMDTS
+178 IYMDAT
-184 GKYCIGYGS
+184 GKYCIGYGNN
-193 KKRYI
+193 KRYI

-213 IVKPIELAKEDNI
+213 IVKSIEFAKEDNI
-226 QGIKELNPPLWNMV
+226 EGIKELNPPLWNMV

-253 IDIYSSSVLVPLAEI
+253 IDIYSSSVLIPLSEI

-287 TKKLREMDEFK
+287 TKRLREMDEFK
-298 DWEMFKLSNF
+298 EWEMFKLSNF
-308 VWETISKAPR
+308 VWETISK
-318 KITYWALGHNYDGNN
+318 
-333 ILPDLIEKNKIAVG
+333 
-347 YFEEDL
+347 
-353 SDVIINKRTLKEY
+353 
-366 LKENNCDNNIIK
+366 
-378 TLSSF
+378 
-383 SEIKKGDIVI
+383 
-393 LKSSYTKGEKRNVSV
+393 
-408 FKVSAIAEVLED
+408 
-420 VNSGYEYDEKLHHTL
+420 
-435 SVKWISK
+435 
-442 EVREIEGINYLG
+442 
-454 TLTKI
+454 
-459 KNDKILDIIL
+459 
-469 NSTNLP
+469 STR
-475 HELQE
+475 

-516 IIDTEGYLEMTEDNN
+516 IIDPEGYSEIAADND
-531 REAIL
+531 RETIL
-536 NQYKE
+536 NKYKE
-541 LVDKGQVAFC
+541 LVDKGQIAFC

-603 YDHKKLKVNN
+603 YDDKKLKVNN
-613 YINKEKAFK
+613 YINKEKTFK

-662 VVNLPYTKEK
+662 VANLPYTKEK

-681 IGRMNTSDK
+681 IGTMNTSDK

-702 FIFEEMMPNYEVLDE
+702 FIFEEMMPNYDILDE
-717 VDGIK
+717 TDGIE
-722 LDELLITINERVEF
+722 LDKLLITINERVEF

-789 LSEDDKYIVYKEE
+789 SSKHDKYIVYREE
-802 KLASKIFKGFK
+802 KSASKIFKGFK
-813 NISDIGSKEFFRVKS
+813 NIGDIGSKEFFIVKS
-828 NIGIEELKNIYED
+828 DITIEELKNIYED

>member
-1 MGKNAGTVALADIKC
+1 MGKYAGTVALADIKC
-16 YRDKERTDL
+16 YRDKDRTDL
-25 VAEFKSFPEVRKFL
+25 VAEFKSFPEVRRFL

-66 NFRYG
+66 NLRYG
-71 DRSEMNMESVVKNHE
+71 ARSEVDMESVVEKHQV
-86 IQETIID
+86 QEKIID
-93 EKLKNFIGASKDYIS
+93 EKLRKFIEASKDYIS
-108 KDKFFQTLAEN
+108 KDKFFETLEDN
-119 KSKFVKRFPLDKL
+119 KSKFIERFPLDKL
-132 LDIPIEEYIVLK
+132 IDMPIEEYIVLK
-144 ANYPETYNDTFTYW
+144 ANYPDTYNDVFTYW
-158 LERKEEIGG
+158 LERKKEIGG
-167 AIGGGNSSKFY
+167 AIGGGNASKFY
-178 IYMDTS
+178 IYMDAT
-184 GKYCIGYGS
+184 GKYCIGYGN

-198 EGDELKYEYNELISK
+198 EGDELKYEYNDLISK
-213 IVKPIELAKEDNI
+213 IVKSIEFAREDNI
-226 QGIKELNPPLWNMV
+226 EGIKELNPPLWNMV
-240 LLKILSIYVPDKF
+240 LLKILSIYLPNKF
-253 IDIYSSSVLVPLAEI
+253 IDVYSSSVLIPLAEI

-275 SPENIIEINYLA
+275 SAENIVEINYLA
-287 TKKLREMDEFK
+287 TKKLKEMDAFK

-318 KITYWALGHNYDGNN
+318 KITYWALGHNYDGDN

-366 LKENNCDNNIIK
+366 LKENNCDNNTIK
-378 TLSSF
+378 NLSNF
-383 SEIKKGDIVI
+383 SEIKKDDIVI
-393 LKSSYTKGEKRNVSV
+393 LKSSFTKGEKRDISV
-408 FKVSAIAEVLED
+408 FKISAVAKVLED
-420 VNSGYEYDEKLHHTL
+420 ATSGYEYDERLHHTIP
-435 SVKWISK
+435 VEWISK

-459 KNDKILDIIL
+459 KNEKVLDIIL
-469 NSTNLP
+469 NNINLP
-475 HELQE
+475 HEIE
-480 SISNEVD
+480 ENISNEVD

-516 IIDTEGYLEMTEDNN
+516 IIDPEGYSEIAEDN

-541 LVDKGQVAFC
+541 LVDKGQIAFC

-576 EDGILKRIAYNAAY
+576 EDGILKRISYNAAY
-590 EGLKDEYKEDEVS
+590 EGLKEEYKEDELS
-603 YDHKKLKVNN
+603 YNDKKLKVNN

-634 NRGNISKIF
+634 NRGNISKVF

-662 VVNLPYTKEK
+662 VANLPYTKEK

-681 IGRMNTSDK
+681 IGTMNTSDK

-702 FIFEEMMPNYEVLDE
+702 FIFEEIMPNYEILDE
-717 VDGIK
+717 IDGIE
-722 LDELLITINERVEF
+722 LDKLLIAINERIEF

-789 LSEDDKYIVYKEE
+789 SSEGDKYIVYKEE
-802 KLASKIFKGFK
+802 KSANKIFKGFK

>member
-1 MGKNAGTVALADIKC
+1 
-16 YRDKERTDL
+16 
-25 VAEFKSFPEVRKFL
+25 
-39 NVQAVGDSLERASE
+39 
-53 SGKPSR
+53 
-59 GYYWRVE
+59 
-66 NFRYG
+66 
-71 DRSEMNMESVVKNHE
+71 MNMESVIKNRE
-86 IQETIID
+86 SQGTIIN
-93 EKLKNFIGASKDYIS
+93 EKLRKFIEAAKDYIS
-108 KDKFFQTLAEN
+108 KDKFFEILKDN
-119 KSKFVKRFPLDKL
+119 KSKFIERFPLDKL
-132 LDIPIEEYIVLK
+132 LDMPIEEYIVLK
-144 ANYPETYNDTFTYW
+144 ANYPDTYNDVFTYW
-158 LERKEEIGG
+158 LERKKEIGG
-167 AIGGGNSSKFY
+167 AIGGGNASKFY
-178 IYMDTS
+178 IYMDNT
-184 GKYCIGYGS
+184 GRYCIGYGN
-193 KKRYI
+193 KKRYV

-213 IVKPIELAKEDNI
+213 IVKSIDLAKEDNI

-298 DWEMFKLSNF
+298 EWEMFKLSNF

-378 TLSSF
+378 TITNF

-393 LKSSYTKGEKRNVSV
+393 LKSSYTKGEKRNISV

-420 VNSGYEYDEKLHHTL
+420 VNSGYEYDEKLHHTIP
-435 SVKWISK
+435 VKWISK

-459 KNDKILDIIL
+459 KNEKILDIIL
-469 NSTNLP
+469 NNTNLP
-475 HELQE
+475 HEPQG
-480 SISNEVD
+480 SIFNEVD

-516 IIDTEGYLEMTEDNN
+516 IIDPEGYSEIAADND
-531 REAIL
+531 RETIL
-536 NQYKE
+536 NKYKE
-541 LVDKGQVAFC
+541 LVDKGQIAFC

-590 EGLKDEYKEDEVS
+590 EGLKNEYKENESNYED
-603 YDHKKLKVNN
+603 KKAKVNN

-662 VVNLPYTKEK
+662 VANLPYTKEK

-681 IGRMNTSDK
+681 IGTMNTSDK

-702 FIFEEMMPNYEVLDE
+702 FIFEEMMPDYEVLDE
-717 VDGIK
+717 VDGIE
-722 LDELLITINERVEF
+722 LDKLLITINERIEF

-747 YFVNCNSYSDI
+747 YFISCNSYSDI

-802 KLASKIFKGFK
+802 KSASKIFKGFK

>member
-1 MGKNAGTVALADIKC
+1 MGNKGRTACLADIKC

-25 VAEFKSFPEVRKFL
+25 VAEFKSFPEVKEFL
-39 NVQAVGDSLERASE
+39 KVTNVGTSLERASE

-66 NFRYG
+66 NLRYG
-71 DRSEMNMESVVKNHE
+71 ARSEMNMESVVKNRE
-86 IQETIID
+86 SQETIID
-93 EKLKNFIGASKDYIS
+93 EKLRKFIEASKDYIS
-108 KDKFFQTLAEN
+108 KDKFFETLEDN
-119 KSKFVKRFPLDKL
+119 KSKFIERFPLEKL
-132 LDIPIEEYIVLK
+132 VDMPIEEYIVLK
-144 ANYPETYNDTFTYW
+144 ANYPDTYNDVFTYW
-158 LERKEEIGG
+158 LERKKEIGG
-167 AIGGGNSSKFY
+167 AIGGGNASKFY
-178 IYMDTS
+178 IYMDNT
-184 GKYCIGYGS
+184 GRYCIGYGN
-193 KKRYI
+193 KKRYV

-213 IVKPIELAKEDNI
+213 IVKSIELAKEDNI
-226 QGIKELNPPLWNMV
+226 EGIKELNPPLWNMV

-253 IDIYSSSVLVPLAEI
+253 IDIYSSSVLIPLAEI

-287 TKKLREMDEFK
+287 TKRLREMDEFK
-298 DWEMFKLSNF
+298 EWEMFKLSNL
-308 VWETISKAPR
+308 VWETISR
-318 KITYWALGHNYDGNN
+318 
-333 ILPDLIEKNKIAVG
+333 
-347 YFEEDL
+347 
-353 SDVIINKRTLKEY
+353 
-366 LKENNCDNNIIK
+366 
-378 TLSSF
+378 
-383 SEIKKGDIVI
+383 
-393 LKSSYTKGEKRNVSV
+393 
-408 FKVSAIAEVLED
+408 
-420 VNSGYEYDEKLHHTL
+420 
-435 SVKWISK
+435 
-442 EVREIEGINYLG
+442 
-454 TLTKI
+454 
-459 KNDKILDIIL
+459 
-469 NSTNLP
+469 STR
-475 HELQE
+475 

-516 IIDTEGYLEMTEDNN
+516 IIDPEGYSEIAADND
-531 REAIL
+531 RETIL
-536 NQYKE
+536 NKYKE
-541 LVDKGQVAFC
+541 LVDKGQIAFC

-603 YDHKKLKVNN
+603 YDDKKRKVNN

-662 VVNLPYTKEK
+662 VANLPYTKEK

-681 IGRMNTSDK
+681 IGTMNTSDK

-702 FIFEEMMPNYEVLDE
+702 FIFEEMMPNYEILDE
-717 VDGIK
+717 IDGIE
-722 LDELLITINERVEF
+722 LDKLLITINERVEF

-789 LSEDDKYIVYKEE
+789 SSKHDKYIVYREE
-802 KLASKIFKGFK
+802 KSANKIFKGFK

>member
-198 EGDELKYEYNELISK
+198 EGDELKYEYHELISK
-213 IVKPIELAKEDNI
+213 IVKSIEFAKEDNI
-226 QGIKELNPPLWNMV
+226 EEIKELNPPLWNMV
-240 LLKILSIYVPDKF
+240 LLKILSIYMPDKF
-253 IDIYSSSVLVPLAEI
+253 IDIYSSAVLVPLAEI
-268 LNLDIDK
+268 LNLDTDK
-275 SPENIIEINYLA
+275 SPENIIAINYLA
-287 TKKLREMDEFK
+287 TKKLKAMDEFK
-298 DWEMFKLSNF
+298 KWEMFKLSNF
-308 VWETISKAPR
+308 VWETISKDTR
-318 KITYWALGHNYDGNN
+318 
-333 ILPDLIEKNKIAVG
+333 
-347 YFEEDL
+347 
-353 SDVIINKRTLKEY
+353 
-366 LKENNCDNNIIK
+366 
-378 TLSSF
+378 
-383 SEIKKGDIVI
+383 
-393 LKSSYTKGEKRNVSV
+393 
-408 FKVSAIAEVLED
+408 
-420 VNSGYEYDEKLHHTL
+420 
-435 SVKWISK
+435 
-442 EVREIEGINYLG
+442 
-454 TLTKI
+454 
-459 KNDKILDIIL
+459 
-469 NSTNLP
+469 
-475 HELQE
+475 
-480 SISNEVD
+480 SISNEID

-516 IIDTEGYLEMTEDNN
+516 IIDPEGYSEIAEENN

-536 NQYKE
+536 NKYKE
-541 LVDKGQVAFC
+541 LVDKGQIDFC

-603 YDHKKLKVNN
+603 YDDKKVKVNN
-613 YINKEKAFK
+613 YINKERAFK

-662 VVNLPYTKEK
+662 VANLPYTKEK

-681 IGRMNTSDK
+681 IGTMNTSDK

-702 FIFEEMMPNYEVLDE
+702 FIFEEMMPDYDVLDE
-717 VDGIK
+717 IDGIE
-722 LDELLITINERVEF
+722 LDKLLIEINERIEF

-747 YFVNCNSYSDI
+747 YFVNCNSYLDI

-773 FYGDNEKVG
+773 FYGDNERVG

-789 LSEDDKYIVYKEE
+789 LSKNDKSIVYREE
-802 KLASKIFKGFK
+802 KSAEKIFKGFK
-813 NISDIGSKEFFRVKS
+813 NISDLGSKEVFRVKTE
-828 NIGIEELKNIYED
+828 IGIEELKNIYE

>member
-1 MGKNAGTVALADIKC
+1 MGKYAGTVALADIKC
-16 YRDKERTDL
+16 YRDKDRTDL
-25 VAEFKSFPEVRKFL
+25 VAEFKSFPEVRRFL

-66 NFRYG
+66 NLRYG
-71 DRSEMNMESVVKNHE
+71 ARSEVDMESVVEKHQV
-86 IQETIID
+86 QETIID
-93 EKLKNFIGASKDYIS
+93 EKLRKFIEASKDYIS
-108 KDKFFQTLAEN
+108 KDKFFETLEDN
-119 KSKFVKRFPLDKL
+119 KSKFIERFPLDKL
-132 LDIPIEEYIVLK
+132 IDMPIEEYIVLK
-144 ANYPETYNDTFTYW
+144 ANYPDTYNDVFTYW
-158 LERKEEIGG
+158 LERKKEIGG
-167 AIGGGNSSKFY
+167 AIGGGNASKFY
-178 IYMDTS
+178 IYMDAT
-184 GKYCIGYGS
+184 GKYCIGYGN

-198 EGDELKYEYNELISK
+198 EGDELKYEYNDLISK
-213 IVKPIELAKEDNI
+213 IVKSIEFAREDNI
-226 QGIKELNPPLWNMV
+226 EGIKELNPPLWNMV
-240 LLKILSIYVPDKF
+240 LLKILSIYLPNKF
-253 IDIYSSSVLVPLAEI
+253 IDVYSSSVLIPLAEI

-275 SPENIIEINYLA
+275 SAENIVEINYLA
-287 TKKLREMDEFK
+287 TKKLKEMDAFK

-318 KITYWALGHNYDGNN
+318 KITYWALGHNYDGDN

-366 LKENNCDNNIIK
+366 LKENNCDNNTIK
-378 TLSSF
+378 NLSNF
-383 SEIKKGDIVI
+383 SEIKKDDIVI
-393 LKSSYTKGEKRNVSV
+393 LKSSFTKGEKRDISV
-408 FKVSAIAEVLED
+408 FKISAVAKVLED
-420 VNSGYEYDEKLHHTL
+420 ATSGYEYDERLHHTIP
-435 SVKWISK
+435 VEWISK

-459 KNDKILDIIL
+459 KNEKVLDIIL
-469 NSTNLP
+469 NNINLP
-475 HELQE
+475 HEIE
-480 SISNEVD
+480 ENISNEVD

-516 IIDTEGYLEMTEDNN
+516 IIDPEGYSEIAEDN

-541 LVDKGQVAFC
+541 LVDKGQIAFC

-576 EDGILKRIAYNAAY
+576 EDGILKRISYNAAY
-590 EGLKDEYKEDEVS
+590 EGLKEEYKEDELS
-603 YDHKKLKVNN
+603 YNDKKLKVNN

-634 NRGNISKIF
+634 NRGNISKVF

-662 VVNLPYTKEK
+662 VANLPYTKEK

-681 IGRMNTSDK
+681 IGTMNTSDK

-702 FIFEEMMPNYEVLDE
+702 FIFEEIMPNYEILDE
-717 VDGIK
+717 IDGIE
-722 LDELLITINERVEF
+722 LDKLLIAINERIEF

-789 LSEDDKYIVYKEE
+789 SSEGDKYIVYKEE
-802 KLASKIFKGFK
+802 KSANKIFKGFK

>member
-1 MGKNAGTVALADIKC
+1 MGNKGGTVCLANIKC
-16 YRDKERTDL
+16 YMDKERTDL
-25 VAEFKSFPEVRKFL
+25 VAEFKSFPEVREFL
-39 NVQAVGDSLERASE
+39 NVKSVGDSLERASE

-59 GYYWRVE
+59 GYYWRIE
-66 NFRYG
+66 NLRYG
-71 DRSEMNMESVVKNHE
+71 ARSEMNMESVIKNNE
-86 IQETIID
+86 SQGTIIN
-93 EKLKNFIGASKDYIS
+93 EKLRKFIEVAKDYIS
-108 KDKFFQTLAEN
+108 KDKFFEILKDN
-119 KSKFVKRFPLDKL
+119 KSKFIERFPLDKL
-132 LDIPIEEYIVLK
+132 VDMPIEEYIVLK
-144 ANYPETYNDTFTYW
+144 ANYPDTYNDVFTYW
-158 LERKEEIGG
+158 LERKKEIGG
-167 AIGGGNSSKFY
+167 AIGGGNASKFY
-178 IYMDTS
+178 IYMDNT
-184 GKYCIGYGS
+184 GRYCIGYGN
-193 KKRYI
+193 KKRYV

-213 IVKPIELAKEDNI
+213 IVKSIELAKEDNI
-226 QGIKELNPPLWNMV
+226 QGIKELNPPIWNMV

-287 TKKLREMDEFK
+287 TKKLRAMDEFK
-298 DWEMFKLSNF
+298 EWEMFKLSNF
-308 VWETISKAPR
+308 VWETISK
-318 KITYWALGHNYDGNN
+318 
-333 ILPDLIEKNKIAVG
+333 
-347 YFEEDL
+347 
-353 SDVIINKRTLKEY
+353 
-366 LKENNCDNNIIK
+366 
-378 TLSSF
+378 
-383 SEIKKGDIVI
+383 DI
-393 LKSSYTKGEKRNVSV
+393 R
-408 FKVSAIAEVLED
+408 
-420 VNSGYEYDEKLHHTL
+420 
-435 SVKWISK
+435 
-442 EVREIEGINYLG
+442 
-454 TLTKI
+454 
-459 KNDKILDIIL
+459 
-469 NSTNLP
+469 
-475 HELQE
+475 
-480 SISNEVD
+480 SISNEVY

-516 IIDTEGYLEMTEDNN
+516 IIDPEGYSEIAADNN

-541 LVDKGQVAFC
+541 LVDKGQIAFC

-590 EGLKDEYKEDEVS
+590 EGLKNEYKENESNYED
-603 YDHKKLKVNN
+603 KKAKVNN

-662 VVNLPYTKEK
+662 VANLPYTKEK

-681 IGRMNTSDK
+681 IGTMNTSDK

-702 FIFEEMMPNYEVLDE
+702 FIFEEMMPNYEILDE

-789 LSEDDKYIVYKEE
+789 SSEDDKYIVYKEE
-802 KLASKIFKGFK
+802 KSANKIFKGFK

>member
-1 MGKNAGTVALADIKC
+1 MGKYSGTVALADIKC

-25 VAEFKSFPEVRKFL
+25 VAEFKGFPEVREFL
-39 NVQAVGDSLERASE
+39 NVKSVGDSLERASE
-53 SGKPSR
+53 TGKPSR

-66 NFRYG
+66 NLRYG
-71 DRSEMNMESVVKNHE
+71 ARSEMNMESVVKNRE
-86 IQETIID
+86 SQETIID
-93 EKLKNFIGASKDYIS
+93 EKLRKFIEASKDYIS
-108 KDKFFQTLAEN
+108 KDKFFETLEDN
-119 KSKFVKRFPLDKL
+119 KSKFIERFPLEKL
-132 LDIPIEEYIVLK
+132 MDMPIEEYIVLK
-144 ANYPETYNDTFTYW
+144 ANYPDTYNDVFTYW
-158 LERKEEIGG
+158 LERKKEIGG
-167 AIGGGNSSKFY
+167 AIGGGNASKFY
-178 IYMDTS
+178 IYMDAT
-184 GKYCIGYGS
+184 GKYCIGYGNN
-193 KKRYI
+193 KRYI

-213 IVKPIELAKEDNI
+213 IVKSIEFAKEDNI
-226 QGIKELNPPLWNMV
+226 EGIKELNPPLWNMV

-287 TKKLREMDEFK
+287 TKKLRAMDEFK
-298 DWEMFKLSNF
+298 EWEMFKLSNF
-308 VWETISKAPR
+308 VWETISK
-318 KITYWALGHNYDGNN
+318 
-333 ILPDLIEKNKIAVG
+333 
-347 YFEEDL
+347 
-353 SDVIINKRTLKEY
+353 
-366 LKENNCDNNIIK
+366 
-378 TLSSF
+378 
-383 SEIKKGDIVI
+383 
-393 LKSSYTKGEKRNVSV
+393 
-408 FKVSAIAEVLED
+408 
-420 VNSGYEYDEKLHHTL
+420 
-435 SVKWISK
+435 
-442 EVREIEGINYLG
+442 
-454 TLTKI
+454 
-459 KNDKILDIIL
+459 
-469 NSTNLP
+469 STR
-475 HELQE
+475 

-516 IIDTEGYLEMTEDNN
+516 IIDPEGYSEMAEDNN

-541 LVDKGQVAFC
+541 LVDKGQIAFC

-603 YDHKKLKVNN
+603 YDDKKLKVNN
-613 YINKEKAFK
+613 YINKEKTFK

-672 FSLPNNLYI
+672 FSIPNNLYI
-681 IGRMNTSDK
+681 IGTMNTSDK

-702 FIFEEMMPNYEVLDE
+702 FIFEEMMPNYDILDE
-717 VDGIK
+717 TDGIE
-722 LDELLITINERVEF
+722 LDRLLNTINERVEF

-747 YFVNCNSYSDI
+747 YFVNCKSASDV
-758 INVVINKIIPLLQEY
+758 INVIVNKVVPLLQEY

-789 LSEDDKYIVYKEE
+789 SSKHDKYIVYREE
-802 KLASKIFKGFK
+802 KSASKIFKGFR
-813 NISDIGSKEFFRVKS
+813 NIGDIGSKEFFIVKS
-828 NIGIEELKNIYED
+828 DITIEELKNIYED

>member
-1 MGKNAGTVALADIKC
+1 MGKHGGTVALADIKC

-25 VAEFKSFPEVRKFL
+25 VAEFKSFPEVREFL
-39 NVQAVGDSLERASE
+39 NVKSVGDSLERASE

-66 NFRYG
+66 NIRYG
-71 DRSEMNMESVVKNHE
+71 ARSEMNMGSVVKKHE
-86 IQETIID
+86 VQEIIID
-93 EKLKNFIGASKDYIS
+93 EKLRKFIEAAKDYIS
-108 KDKFFQTLAEN
+108 KDSFFENLEDN
-119 KSKFVKRFPLDKL
+119 KSKFTERFPLDKL
-132 LDIPIEEYIVLK
+132 LDMPIEEYIVLK
-144 ANYPETYNDTFTYW
+144 AYYPETYNDTFTYW

-167 AIGGGNSSKFY
+167 AIGRGNSSKFY
-178 IYMDTS
+178 IYMDAS
-184 GKYCIGYGS
+184 GKYCIGYGN

-198 EGDELKYEYNELISK
+198 EGDELKYEYHELISK
-213 IVKPIELAKEDNI
+213 IVKSIEFAKEDNI
-226 QGIKELNPPLWNMV
+226 EEIKELNTPLWNMV

-253 IDIYSSSVLVPLAEI
+253 IDIYSSAILVPLAEI
-268 LNLDIDK
+268 LNLDTDK
-275 SPENIIEINYLA
+275 SPENIIAINYLA
-287 TKKLREMDEFK
+287 TKKLKAMDEFK
-298 DWEMFKLSNF
+298 KWEMFKLSNF
-308 VWETISKAPR
+308 VWETISKDTR
-318 KITYWALGHNYDGNN
+318 
-333 ILPDLIEKNKIAVG
+333 
-347 YFEEDL
+347 
-353 SDVIINKRTLKEY
+353 
-366 LKENNCDNNIIK
+366 
-378 TLSSF
+378 
-383 SEIKKGDIVI
+383 
-393 LKSSYTKGEKRNVSV
+393 
-408 FKVSAIAEVLED
+408 
-420 VNSGYEYDEKLHHTL
+420 
-435 SVKWISK
+435 
-442 EVREIEGINYLG
+442 
-454 TLTKI
+454 
-459 KNDKILDIIL
+459 
-469 NSTNLP
+469 
-475 HELQE
+475 
-480 SISNEVD
+480 SISNEID

-516 IIDTEGYLEMTEDNN
+516 IIDPEGYSEIAEENN
-531 REAIL
+531 RETIL
-536 NQYKE
+536 NKYKE
-541 LVDKGQVAFC
+541 LVDKGQIDFC

-603 YDHKKLKVNN
+603 YDDKKVKVNN
-613 YINKEKAFK
+613 YINKERAFK

-662 VVNLPYTKEK
+662 VANLPYTKEK

-681 IGRMNTSDK
+681 IGTMNTSDK

-702 FIFEEMMPNYEVLDE
+702 FIFEEMMPDYDVLDE
-717 VDGIK
+717 IDGIE
-722 LDELLITINERVEF
+722 LDKLLIAINERIEF

-747 YFVNCNSYSDI
+747 YFVNCDSYSDI

-773 FYGDNEKVG
+773 FYGDNERVG

-789 LSEDDKYIVYKEE
+789 LSGNDKYIVYKDE
-802 KLASKIFKGFK
+802 KLAEKIFKGFK
-813 NISDIGSKEFFRVKS
+813 NISDLGSKEVFRVKTE
-828 NIGIEELKNIYED
+828 IGIEELKNIYE